1 MRQTASSTR
10 PGFAATLRHNLDI
23 YRRLVGAQIRSQAQ
37 YRVAFFV
44 DVLGTALSL
53 GGFFLSIALVLQ
65 RFGALGGLTL
75 GEIAFLYG
83 LLETS
88 FGVMDMIFSG
98 FDPRAFGERVRRGTF
113 DQLLLRPVNITL
125 QVFGDEFLIRR
136 LGRIVQGAAI
146 LAYAVAATDLV
157 WTPGKIAYLPFV
169 LFGMLAFFGG
179 LFIIGATITFW
190 TIESIE
196 VVNIFTYGTSELI
209 SYPMHIYP
217 TWLRSLFTFIIPAG
231 LLNYYP
237 ALYFLDKPDPFGLP
251 GFTRFVAPLAGMA
264 VLAVALAFW
273 RFGLRHYQSTGT

>member
-65 RFGALGGLTL
+65 RFGALGGWTL

-209 SYPMHIYP
+209 SYPMNIYP

>member
-65 RFGALGGLTL
+65 RFGALGGWTL